1 MSSDEQDAAALR
13 LLRERADVKRHRAL
27 LEGEIQAA
35 GKVFSQV
42 GVTVEHLNINMDLPY
57 VLALVEKHAKAPSPG
72 KVAEMMKEYID
83 LSAHLSTLNA
93 RIQDAG
99 LE

>member
-1 MSSDEQDAAALR
+1 
-13 LLRERADVKRHRAL
+13 
-27 LEGEIQAA
+27 
-35 GKVFSQV
+35 
-42 GVTVEHLNINMDLPY
+42 MDLPY
-57 VLALVEKHAKAPSPG
+57 LLALVEKHAKAPSPG